1 MICKICEKEY
11 NSYKSLSIHIRK
23 THNITSKEYYD
34 KYIRKENEGNCVT
47 CGKPTPY
54 KNISSGY
61 QIHCSNRCTRL
72 DPVIKNQI
80 ENTHMQRYGVPHA
93 FNMQKTKENS
103 HSDSANKKRKNTCLE
118 HFGVEHQFESEIV
131 KQKSKQTLLENY
143 NVENPG
149 QSEEIKEKIKHT
161 NRERYG
167 VDWVTQSKEVI
178 DKIKKT
184 LNDHY
189 DVENPWQIKD
199 NIPIMQ
205 AKAKNTT
212 LKRYGV
218 KSILQLTRVR
228 SKIRKIRSK
237 YEDDIINSI
246 RQIYDSTI
254 NNNVLDIISPYE
266 LDIYLPEL
274 KLAVEYNGNYW
285 HSSINKHKNYHL
297 IKSLLC
303 REKGIRLIYISMNFK
318 I

>member
-1 MICKICEKEY
+1 M
-11 NSYKSLSIHIRK
+11 
-23 THNITSKEYYD
+23 
-34 KYIRKENEGNCVT
+34 
-47 CGKPTPY
+47 
-54 KNISSGY
+54 
-61 QIHCSNRCTRL
+61 
-72 DPVIKNQI
+72 
-80 ENTHMQRYGVPHA
+80 
-93 FNMQKTKENS
+93 
-103 HSDSANKKRKNTCLE
+103 
-118 HFGVEHQFESEIV
+118 
-131 KQKSKQTLLENY
+131 LENY

-178 DKIKKT
+178 DKMKKT

-254 NNNVLDIISPYE
+254 NNNVLDVMLYTPKGM
-266 LDIYLPEL
+266 YLPL
-274 KLAVEYNGNYW
+274 NA
-285 HSSINKHKNYHL
+285 
-297 IKSLLC
+297 SLDL
-303 REKGIRLIYISMNFK
+303 G
-318 I
+318 